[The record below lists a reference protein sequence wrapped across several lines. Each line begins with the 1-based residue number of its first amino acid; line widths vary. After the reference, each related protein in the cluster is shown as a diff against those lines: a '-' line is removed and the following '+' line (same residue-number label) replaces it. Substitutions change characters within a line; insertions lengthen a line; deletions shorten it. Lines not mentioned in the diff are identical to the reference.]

1 MHIEGVPDSMRNV
14 RKVSADTRSG
24 IYKDNFVKQKK
35 TVEQRGAAFW
45 QRKGNQKTDLY
56 CLHRTAKAGSFIAIS
71 NMSGKTVY
79 AKVIGKMPDNAYGNE
94 VVVIVAPSVA
104 KMLGAVDEKFFVKM
118 KYVE

>member
-1 MHIEGVPDSMRNV
+1 
-14 RKVSADTRSG
+14 
-24 IYKDNFVKQKK
+24 
-35 TVEQRGAAFW
+35 
-45 QRKGNQKTDLY
+45 
-56 CLHRTAKAGSFIAIS
+56 
-71 NMSGKTVY
+71 MSGKTVY